1 MKKTA
6 LVTGASS
13 GIGQGI
19 AKVLAREGYDL
30 MITYSANPEGA
41 EETRAETEKLGTA
54 CYVQQASMELSQTPQ
69 ALCDAAVEKLGHVDL
84 LVLNAGRDARSS
96 ILSANLE
103 HLQYII
109 HTNFYG
115 NLLLCGAVARHMVEK
130 EIQGNIVFITS
141 TRAESAHPDDFLY
154 GGVKAA
160 LNRACKS
167 IAMELSRYGIRVNC
181 VAPGATRVREN
192 RPPRAAA
199 GTVIN
204 GKKFYPIEGA
214 IPLKRMGTP
223 LDCGE
228 LVAFLASDKASYLTG
243 LTVKVDGGLTLPGQP
258 EWFAPS
264 TWLDEN
270 WAENQKEIAFG
281 RRERTGPIHG
291 RYQF

>member
-1 MKKTA
+1 MKRTA

-13 GIGQGI
+13 GIGQGT
-19 AKVLAREGYDL
+19 AKILAREGYDL
-30 MITYSANPEGA
+30 VITYAENLEGA
-41 EETRAETEKLGTA
+41 EETRQACEKLGA
-54 CYVQQASMELSQTPQ
+54 ICHVLQASMELTETPQ
-69 ALCDAAVEKLGHVDL
+69 ALCDAAVDKLGHIDL

-103 HLQYII
+103 HLQYIV

-115 NLLLCGAVARHMVEK
+115 NILLCGAVARHMVEK
-130 EIQGNIVFITS
+130 EVRGNILFITS
-141 TRAESAHPDDFLY
+141 TRGESVHPDDFLY

-160 LNRACKS
+160 LNRACQS
-167 IAMELSRYGIRVNC
+167 IALELSRYGIRVNC

-192 RPPRAAA
+192 RPPHEPA

-204 GKKFYPIEGA
+204 GKAFYPIDDA

-223 LDCGE
+223 ADCGE
-228 LVAFLASDKASYLTG
+228 LIAFLASDKASYITG
-243 LTVKVDGGLTLPGQP
+243 QTIKLDGGLTLPGQP

-264 TWLDEN
+264 VWLNEE
-270 WAENQKEIAFG
+270 WAETQKDVG
-281 RRERTGPIHG
+281 LGKRERTGPIHG

>member
-1 MKKTA
+1 MRKTA

-19 AKVLAREGYDL
+19 AKILARDGYDL
-30 MITYSANPEGA
+30 VITYGANPEGA
-41 EETRAETEKLGTA
+41 ETTRLACEELGAA
-54 CYVQQASMELSQTPQ
+54 CTVLQASMELPETPQ
-69 ALCDAAVEKLGHVDL
+69 ALCDAAVEKLDHIDL

-103 HLQYII
+103 HLQYIV
-109 HTNFYG
+109 HSNFYG
-115 NLLLCGAVARHMVEK
+115 NLLLCGAVARQMVEK
-130 EIQGNIVFITS
+130 EIRGNIIFITS
-141 TRAESAHPDDFLY
+141 TRGESAHPDDFLY

-160 LNRACKS
+160 LNRACQS
-167 IAMELSRYGIRVNC
+167 IALELSRYGIRVNC

-192 RPPRAAA
+192 RPPREPA

-204 GKKFYPIEGA
+204 GKKFYPIDDA

-223 LDCGE
+223 EDCGE
-228 LVAFLASDKASYLTG
+228 LISFLASERASYLTG

-264 TWLDEN
+264 VWLNED
-270 WAENQKEIAFG
+270 WAETQKEVG
-281 RRERTGPIHG
+281 LGKRERTGPIHG